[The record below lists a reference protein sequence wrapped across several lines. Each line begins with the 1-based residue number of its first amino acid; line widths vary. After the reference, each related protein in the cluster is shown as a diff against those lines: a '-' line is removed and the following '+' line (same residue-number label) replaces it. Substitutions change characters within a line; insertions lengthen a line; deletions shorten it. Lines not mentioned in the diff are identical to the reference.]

1 MPLYSVLVCENFPLW
16 MLGTVIGGIGQ
27 SRHGD
32 GRWAGFDLRYLRQLR
47 MALHRLLGRWTWRHP
62 NRADVQTICQDR
74 GSIPSRACITGFAA
88 PNLTPPPVWSP
99 NRWRFFGG

>member
-32 GRWAGFDLRYLRQLR
+32 GPVARGLIYDTFASYAWLYIGSWAVG
-47 MALHRLLGRWTWRHP
+47 LGAFLIAPTFRP
-62 NRADVQTICQDR
+62 
-74 GSIPSRACITGFAA
+74 FARIEA
-88 PNLTPPPVWSP
+88 RSAAVPA
-99 NRWRFFGG
+99 